1 MAVMPPMSP
10 ISMAGSGMHLS
21 TVLSSLSCL
30 PSKMS
35 GCCFLMR
42 NPCLKIFAF
51 TVPMMSDFSTCK
63 VIVYPSKVLTTICM
77 ADSG

>member
-1 MAVMPPMSP
+1 MPP
-10 ISMAGSGMHLS
+10 ISMTGSGMHLS

-51 TVPMMSDFSTCK
+51 TVSMVSDFLTFK
-63 VIVYPSKVLTTICM
+63 VNVLPVYVLTMICM
-77 ADSG
+77 AA